1 MNRNCILLLSIAI
14 GTLKAM
20 AGDYKLVSP
29 DGKINVNVTDQLGY
43 TVSYVGTPILTGGV
57 GLEISEGTIK
67 GGIKSVAKKSQIGR
81 VASPFYR
88 ADSIKEAY
96 NETTLKLAGNWQLQF
111 RAYNE
116 GVAYRWLYSGKKKQT
131 VIDELVEYSFEGDP
145 EVFCA
150 YSKTGV
156 PGDFDSQLFNS
167 FENTYDEK
175 KLSGVDS
182 LRLSFLPVYVSCGDS
197 AKLVISESD
206 VCHYPGYFL
215 NRSGNALKGVLPRV
229 PAEFCPGGYTDIQMH
244 VARREPFIATLDGAQ
259 SLPWRVMMLGSD
271 DKSIASN
278 QLNYLLAEPSAI
290 SDISWI
296 KPGKVA
302 WDWWNDWGL
311 SLVNFP
317 AGINN
322 DTYKEYIDFAAAN
335 GIEYVILDD
344 GWSDHAARSLF
355 AVIPEINLEE
365 LVKYGAERGVGLI
378 LWAGYLPFEKDMEEV
393 CKHYSEMGIKG
404 FKVDFLDRNDRDMI
418 DFEQRAAATCAK
430 YHLLLDIHGTHA
442 PAGMNRK
449 WPNVLNFEGVH
460 GLENMKWCDGSVD
473 QMRYDA
479 TIPFIRQVSGP
490 MDYTQGAMRNSS
502 RSNYHPSNT
511 EPMSQGTRCH
521 QLALYMILDAPL
533 TMLCDSPTAYRHEQE
548 CTDFIASVPTIWN
561 ETRVL
566 DGKIGEYIV
575 TARRKGSDWY
585 VGGITS
591 WTMREIEID
600 FSFLPQGK
608 EYEAVI
614 FADGANA
621 AKIASDYCRAVEKVN
636 SETVKKMKLAPS
648 GGFAISLTPAK

>member
-14 GTLKAM
+14 GALKAM

-29 DGKINVNVTDQLGY
+29 DGKINVNVTDRLNY
-43 TVSYVGTPILTGGV
+43 TVSYAGTPILTGSV
-57 GLEISEGTIK
+57 GLEMSDGTIK
-67 GGIKSVAKKSQIGR
+67 GGIKSVAKKSHSGR

-96 NETTLKLAGNWQLQF
+96 NETTFKLAGNWQLQF
-111 RAYNE
+111 RAYDE
-116 GVAYRWLYSGKKKQT
+116 GVAYRWLYSGKKKLT
-131 VIDELVEYSFEGDP
+131 IIDELVEYSFEGDP

-150 YSKTGV
+150 YSKTGA
-156 PGDFDSQLFNS
+156 PGDFDSQLLNS

-175 KLSGVDS
+175 KLSDVDS
-182 LRLSFLPVYVSCGDS
+182 LRLSFLPVYLSCGDS

-206 VCHYPGYFL
+206 VYHYPGYFL
-215 NRSGNALKGVLPRV
+215 NRCGDTLKGVLPRV

-271 DKSIASN
+271 DKAIASN
-278 QLNYLLAEPSAI
+278 QLNYLLAGASAI

-311 SLVNFP
+311 SHVDFA

-322 DTYKEYIDFAAAN
+322 DTYKEYIDFASAN

-355 AVIPEINLEE
+355 AVIPEIDLEE
-365 LVKYGAERGVGLI
+365 LVKYGADRGVGLI

-393 CKHYSEMGIKG
+393 CRHYSELGIKG
-404 FKVDFLDRNDRDMI
+404 FKIDFLDRNDRDMI

-430 YHLLLDIHGTHA
+430 HHLLLDIHGTHA

-460 GLENMKWCDGSVD
+460 GLENMKWSDGSVD

-511 EPMSQGTRCH
+511 EPMSQGTRSH

-533 TMLCDSPTAYRHEQE
+533 TMLCDSPTAYRQEQE
-548 CTDFIASVPTIWN
+548 CTDFISSVPTVWN

-575 TARRKGSDWY
+575 TARRNGSDWY

-591 WTMREIEID
+591 WTPREIEID

-608 EYEAVI
+608 EYDAVI
-614 FADGANA
+614 FSDGANA

-636 SETVKKMKLAPS
+636 SETVKKIKLAPG